1 VPDTGTIRV
10 MIVEDH
16 RIVAE
21 GLVALLSGLPDMTV
35 VGSAGSVAESAP
47 LAQSQ
52 SPDVALL
59 DFRLP
64 DGTGAEA
71 GARIREL
78 RPDTKL
84 IFLSRDDSDAARI
97 AAVEVGASAFL
108 HKSRAATEVVDV
120 IRLVA
125 KGANL
130 ITPRTVATLVTK
142 RRTRTTQLQSLTAR
156 EKDVLRLL
164 ATGAGS
170 RDISQAL
177 GISYTTMRTHLRS
190 LGRKLGVHSRIEA
203 IAKSRELGLLD

>member
-1 VPDTGTIRV
+1 VTDTGTIRV

-108 HKSRAATEVVDV
+108 HKSRAATEVVDA

-125 KGANL
+125 KGGNL

>member
-52 SPDVALL
+52 APDVALL

>member
-1 VPDTGTIRV
+1 MTGTGTIRV

-108 HKSRAATEVVDV
+108 HKSRAATEVVDA

-125 KGANL
+125 KGGNL

>member
-1 VPDTGTIRV
+1 MPDTGTIRV

-52 SPDVALL
+52 APDVALL

-108 HKSRAATEVVDV
+108 HKSRAATEVVDA

>member
-1 VPDTGTIRV
+1 

-52 SPDVALL
+52 APDVALL

-108 HKSRAATEVVDV
+108 HKSRAATEVVDA